1 MCSIVL
7 FGVTRWKTNILMVN
21 LILVGLI
28 ANSAPTIA
36 IDGDNAQTLSKLS
49 DVSEPITGFRVLD
62 ITENGF
68 DQVANLHTI
77 YMPAI

>member
-1 MCSIVL
+1 M
-7 FGVTRWKTNILMVN
+7 FGVTRWKTNTLMVN

-36 IDGDNAQTLSKLS
+36 IDRDNAQTLSKLS
-49 DVSEPITGFRVLD
+49 DVPEPITGFRVLD
-62 ITENGF
+62 NTENGF